1 MQCIESM
8 YNTQLAA
15 VVGERDAL
23 QSQVHAEREKVSAA
37 VTPISFA
44 SGLALACVCT
54 VYMISGFVIKL
65 LQAALLEEREA
76 SLKEQLAQ
84 LDKKLNGMQ
93 RVYMRGVKSSVD
105 SIRAGRAALGG
116 AGKFFSSTAG
126 DTDEAQ

>member
-1 MQCIESM
+1 MHCSRRFGR
-8 YNTQLAA
+8 N
-15 VVGERDAL
+15 ER
-23 QSQVHAEREKVSAA
+23 RYRPVSHRHLL
-37 VTPISFA
+37 
-44 SGLALACVCT
+44 LALAGVCT
-54 VYMISGFVIKL
+54 VYMISGSLNTL

-93 RVYMRGVKSSVD
+93 RVYMKGVKSSVD